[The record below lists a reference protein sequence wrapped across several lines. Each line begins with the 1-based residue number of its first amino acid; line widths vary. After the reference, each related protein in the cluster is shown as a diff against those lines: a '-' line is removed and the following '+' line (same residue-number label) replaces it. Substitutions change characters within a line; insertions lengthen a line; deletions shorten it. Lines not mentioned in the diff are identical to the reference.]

1 MKKLLA
7 MLLAL
12 TMVLSLA
19 ACGGAASGGKEEA
32 ADKIKELSIGL
43 SSEPASLDPQA
54 TESLYELIRR
64 LNREGMT
71 IVMVTHDLF
80 GARAEAKHF
89 LRLGKTPCFGTA
101 DQLLRGGE

>member
-1 MKKLLA
+1 
-7 MLLAL
+7 MLLL
-12 TMVLSLA
+12 
-19 ACGGAASGGKEEA
+19 
-32 ADKIKELSIGL
+32 D
-43 SSEPASLDPQA
+43 EPTASLDPQA